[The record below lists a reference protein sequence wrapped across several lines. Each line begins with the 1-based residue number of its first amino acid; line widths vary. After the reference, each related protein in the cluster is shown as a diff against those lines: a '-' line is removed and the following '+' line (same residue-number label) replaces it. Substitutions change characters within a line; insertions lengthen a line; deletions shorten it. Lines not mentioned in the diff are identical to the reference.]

1 MARPRRVAQ
10 TKDGRRL
17 VFVKTPDGNDVLLPV
32 PSDTLPGSRL
42 VTTKHPVTGEW
53 FLVAEPPDL
62 EGPLEVSSVDPV
74 VPFAPP
80 PINKIPSYEL
90 PTQITESAMVD
101 AIASPSQT
109 PTGSLATVEK
119 QSGLAP
125 LEIPVVVKQAAAPM
139 TIQREAR
146 PSTVPQAVAPVTIQR
161 EAGPATVPQVAAP
174 VTIQRAV
181 PPTMVQ
187 GSTASAHVACQR
199 QTLSPSPSAG
209 SLLQRPFTAPTV
221 QAPVQV
227 RVDRSTPCQSAH
239 QFFSPGPVQA
249 ATMSSIPVRCVPP
262 AAPLQPGWQTPGV
275 HYPSAMQAQQG
286 PMMSHSMMPG
296 VGVVPMMAPGFGQAP
311 MPISQSSRQ
320 EQLPPPESEKPRK
333 SHMLKDLKNF
343 AKEKLHMG

>member
-1 MARPRRVAQ
+1 
-10 TKDGRRL
+10 
-17 VFVKTPDGNDVLLPV
+17 
-32 PSDTLPGSRL
+32 
-42 VTTKHPVTGEW
+42 
-53 FLVAEPPDL
+53 
-62 EGPLEVSSVDPV
+62 
-74 VPFAPP
+74 
-80 PINKIPSYEL
+80 
-90 PTQITESAMVD
+90 MVD

-146 PSTVPQAVAPVTIQR
+146 PTTVPQA
-161 EAGPATVPQVAAP
+161 AAP

-181 PPTMVQ
+181 SPTMVQ

-249 ATMSSIPVRCVPP
+249 ATMSSIPVPCVPP
-262 AAPLQPGWQTPGV
+262 AAPLQPGWQSPGV

-311 MPISQSSRQ
+311 MPIPQSPRK
-320 EQLPPPESEKPRK
+320 EQLPPPETEKPRK